1 MENKIIV
8 KIYDH
13 SFADVKSSSYTNEPK
28 YIQWYRGNDYHEIS
42 FFTDMDLFKV
52 DESDSKIKIAWLIEP
67 KSIFPQSY
75 DFVKVNYN
83 KFDKILTYD
92 KDLLALNNK
101 FVFYP
106 HGGSWIKEE
115 DFKVYGKS
123 KMCSIISSA
132 KNQTE
137 GQRLRHAVVKSYKDQ
152 IEVMGHGYRSID
164 SKKEGLCD
172 YRYSIIIENIKQD
185 WYFTEKLID
194 CLSVGCVPIYYGTE
208 KIDRFFDKRGI
219 IQFDTIDDLHHV
231 LNNIIS
237 EEDYNSR
244 IEYIKSNLEECKKYR
259 VAEDWIYLNFLKDFI
274 KGLKNGNG

>member
-13 SFADVKSSSYTNEPK
+13 SFVGVKSFSYKNEPK

-42 FFTDMDLFKV
+42 FFTDMDLFDV
-52 DESDSKIKIAWLIEP
+52 DKSDSKIKIGWLLEP
-67 KSIFPQSY
+67 KSIFSYSY
-75 DFVKVNYN
+75 DFVKINYD

-92 KDLLALNNK
+92 KDLLALNDK

-115 DFKVYGKS
+115 DFKIYDKS
-123 KMCSIISSA
+123 KMCSIIASG
-132 KNQTE
+132 KDQTK
-137 GQRLRHAVVKSYKDQ
+137 GQKLRHTVVQSYKDKMD
-152 IEVMGHGYRSID
+152 VMGHGYRPID

-185 WYFTEKLID
+185 LYFTEKLID

-208 KIDRFFDKRGI
+208 KIGKFFDKRGI
-219 IQFDTIDDLHHV
+219 IQFDTLDDLYHI
-231 LNNIIS
+231 LNEVIS

-244 IEYIKSNLEECKKYR
+244 MEYIKNNLEKCKKYR
-259 VAEDWIYLNFLKDFI
+259 IAEDWIYLNFLKDFI
-274 KGLKNGNG
+274 KGLKNEN